1 MTDLRSEDSM
11 SSTSVSTPVGSGIPR
26 PRKRVEPVDPLA
38 ISESLGVQTFRRET
52 RRPFTKEEDDR
63 LTELVNRYYG
73 DKVHDLNLDLVDWEF
88 LSKELEPNGSRKP
101 KMCRKRWANSLDPNL
116 KKGKWSPEEDELLI
130 RTYQKYGA
138 TWLRV
143 ASEIPGRTDDQ
154 CAKRYTEVLDPSTKD
169 RLKSWTQEEDLKLIS
184 LVKIHGTKWRTICTK
199 IAGRPA
205 LTCRNRWRKLLTDVV
220 RGKSSDFIKR
230 QVQSITDGLKLEAT
244 ASISNEEDQ
253 FTKPAA
259 SGSMEN
265 STLSQT
271 SKSIQAGSSSIL
283 STIASVLSANSV
295 GTVSASPSVS
305 ASTSVSG
312 IAEQAGDQVA
322 LASRSKPEQRTS
334 SESTREVEWRYTI
347 MGGEDADL
355 PHKRLFN
362 SCLLYTSR
370 CV

>member
-205 LTCRNRWRKLLTDVV
+205 LTCRNRWRKL
-220 RGKSSDFIKR
+220 
-230 QVQSITDGLKLEAT
+230 
-244 ASISNEEDQ
+244 ASN
-253 FTKPAA
+253 
-259 SGSMEN
+259 
-265 STLSQT
+265 
-271 SKSIQAGSSSIL
+271 
-283 STIASVLSANSV
+283 
-295 GTVSASPSVS
+295 
-305 ASTSVSG
+305 
-312 IAEQAGDQVA
+312 
-322 LASRSKPEQRTS
+322 RR
-334 SESTREVEWRYTI
+334 STRKV
-347 MGGEDADL
+347 
-355 PHKRLFN
+355 
-362 SCLLYTSR
+362 
-370 CV
+370 